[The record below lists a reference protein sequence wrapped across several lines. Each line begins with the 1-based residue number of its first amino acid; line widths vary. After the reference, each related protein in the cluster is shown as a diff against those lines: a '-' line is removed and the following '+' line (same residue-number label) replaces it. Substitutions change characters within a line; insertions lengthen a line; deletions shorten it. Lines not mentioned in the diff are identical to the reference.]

1 MLVLAL
7 LEDNY
12 FGNGTQG
19 TPVNRR
25 HLSDRIN
32 QGTCNTGSWPSN
44 FNFVPKVSARY
55 LRKIFFPPHQDG
67 QIKLPPWI
75 YSETSAIFC
84 FWLLIEPSCI
94 CLKNNLQGA
103 PSSVSCPSESWEAI
117 SCQKWEQLSV
127 SWCKCEITTSSHPL
141 CSLSL
146 SPSFLPYF
154 ISHGGTM
161 RAYNLLSNYQDW
173 ATFPDLALAF
183 SFPVLLS
190 LNIFFLLLL
199 FLCCT
204 LLSNLSSP

>member
-25 HLSDRIN
+25 HVSDRIN

-44 FNFVPKVSARY
+44 FNFVPRVSARY

-161 RAYNLLSNYQDW
+161 RAYNLLSN
-173 ATFPDLALAF
+173 
-183 SFPVLLS
+183 
-190 LNIFFLLLL
+190 
-199 FLCCT
+199 
-204 LLSNLSSP
+204 